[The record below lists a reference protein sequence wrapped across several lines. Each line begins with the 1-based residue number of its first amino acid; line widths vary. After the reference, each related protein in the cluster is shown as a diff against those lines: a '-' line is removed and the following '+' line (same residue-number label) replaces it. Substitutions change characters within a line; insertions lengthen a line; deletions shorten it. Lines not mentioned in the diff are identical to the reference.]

1 MCRGPILFKGL
12 QKIQGALEEKRWDAA
27 YDDTY
32 AELFDELVMHEQG
45 VAARWLEAAA
55 EHSPNLAR
63 FFRQM
68 GRDVMSDH
76 CVDMLQRM
84 DRTFQAM
91 RANGEHPEII
101 KDIVFDGDI
110 NYEKEV
116 KRARRHEWKSRE
128 PYKMHSTQRR
138 TQMRRFV

>member
-1 MCRGPILFKGL
+1 MCRGPILFKGF
-12 QKIQGALEEKRWDAA
+12 QKIQGTLEEKRWNAA
-27 YDDTY
+27 YDETY
-32 AELFDELVMHEQG
+32 AELFDELVTHEQG
-45 VAARWLEAAA
+45 MSARWLEAAT

-68 GRDVMSDH
+68 GREIMTEH
-76 CVDMLQRM
+76 FAEMLEKM

-91 RANGEHPEII
+91 KTNGERPEII
-101 KDIVFDGDI
+101 KDLVFDGDI

-116 KRARRHEWKSRE
+116 KRARRHAWKGRE
-128 PYKMHSTQRR
+128 PSRVHAPHRR